1 MKNDNSTASK
11 ILASVRD
18 AAICAITLGF
28 GVIPASAA
36 NLTRSIEV
44 SGAPSEVWSAISS
57 PSSIRPRT
65 APMSDPADTR
75 VFTGGCLC
83 GAIRYAVTGPLPPV
97 GMCIEDGR
105 SPPTRTLITKDG
117 KASFVETQ
125 TARND
130 REYSYSY
137 AFLSSP
143 LPVTQYKSTIQ
154 VTARSEGVS
163 VVTWTGSYTPDS
175 GKEKDAIDALN
186 GIYESGLAAIQAT
199 WHDGGQGTRRALRH
213 RCADA
218 PRRIGRP

>member
-1 MKNDNSTASK
+1 MKNDMTARR
-11 ILASVRD
+11 ITALVRS
-18 AAICAITLGF
+18 AALCAVALGV
-28 GVIPASAA
+28 GAMPVSAA

-44 SGAPSEVWSAISS
+44 NGAPSAVWSVIGSFCAIK
-57 PSSIRPRT
+57 
-65 APMSDPADTR
+65 DW
-75 VFTGGCLC
+75 
-83 GAIRYAVTGPLPPV
+83 LPPV

-186 GIYESGLAAIQAT
+186 DIYESGLAAIQA
-199 WHDGGQGTRRALRH
+199 RLKK
-213 RCADA
+213 
-218 PRRIGRP
+218 